1 MALLIFSYYERKPGN
16 MKVPKDQV
24 KVKIKTESTIVMGLV
39 HTMAGGRL
47 SDYMTSH
54 AHKFIPV
61 TDAEV
66 HFSDDRLDSQSQ
78 KREIVFINVEKI
90 EMIEY
95 L

>member
-1 MALLIFSYYERKPGN
+1 MQ
-16 MKVPKDQV
+16 MKIEKQ
-24 KVKIKTESTIVMGLV
+24 KVRVRIKTESTIVKGTVYTL
-39 HTMAGGRL
+39 AEGRL
-47 SDYMTSH
+47 SDYITSQKN
-54 AHKFIPV
+54 KFIPV

-66 HFSDDRLDSQSQ
+66 QYLSGIGKIMDKSNA

>member
-1 MALLIFSYYERKPGN
+1 MQ
-16 MKVPKDQV
+16 MKIEKQKV
-24 KVKIKTESTIVMGLV
+24 KVRIKTESTIVKGTVYTL
-39 HTMAGGRL
+39 AEGRL
-47 SDYMTSH
+47 SDYITSQKN
-54 AHKFIPV
+54 KFIPV

-66 HFSDDRLDSQSQ
+66 QYLSGTVKILDENNS